1 MNWIIKERE
10 AGKTTELI
18 KKSSETG
25 YYIIVATRQHA
36 RNLFNLAKS
45 MNINIPFPITVEEYF
60 RSDKLHGSYIKN
72 VLIDDVDEILK
83 TIFNTVIIDTCTL
96 TK

>member
-1 MNWIIKERE
+1 MNWIIKERGT
-10 AGKTTELI
+10 GKTTELI

-25 YYIIVATRQHA
+25 YYIIVATRQNA
-36 RNLFNLAKS
+36 RNVFELARS
-45 MNINIPFPITVEEYF
+45 MKIDIPFPITIDEYF
-60 RSDKLHGSYIKN
+60 RGDKMRGSYVKN